1 MCQCQKV
8 FATYNTLYFYNNE
21 PSKNKHF
28 LILLSNLA
36 RNSQEP
42 KLKGIFEI
50 LWVFYSDWPKFWIWR
65 TLGHVRNILYKC
77 HLHNASKKV
86 FWSKKCWISHMSSK
100 VPFCQNW
107 KLPKWHFWTSAWNSK
122 KKNGHMTSFEALWR
136 WHFQKNI
143 PNMPQGHPNPRLR
156 SVKVENWDFLKKD
169 SQDFKNSFQFG
180 FLGIPSKTGEQ
191 N

>member
-122 KKNGHMTSFEALWR
+122 KKPAIWLLLKRYEDDIFKKISLTC
-136 WHFQKNI
+136 
-143 PNMPQGHPNPRLR
+143 PR
-156 SVKVENWDFLKKD
+156 VIQIHD
-169 SQDFKNSFQFG
+169 
-180 FLGIPSKTGEQ
+180 LGQSK
-191 N
+191 